1 MLTVSLTAYSSPAP
15 RTDYRP
21 SFLSQARVDRFTFL
35 GQKAKDALVQPE
47 QGFPADELLQRFDA
61 QDERPW
67 TRISE
72 RPFVPRWSS
81 GSRRWPPGSSSTGVR
96 RPRLVAPP

>member
-35 GQKAKDALVQPE
+35 GQKAKDALV
-47 QGFPADELLQRFDA
+47 
-61 QDERPW
+61 
-67 TRISE
+67 
-72 RPFVPRWSS
+72 
-81 GSRRWPPGSSSTGVR
+81 GSSSTGVR